1 MNEFEECNEELGSDI
16 DQLKQQMEQIL
27 KILQA
32 LQMKAS
38 ERTQAQPI
46 TLHLNRPGQYVD
58 PAQAHLYGLS
68 PNYIPLIAHNKTH
81 SANGWGSDP
90 D

>member
-46 TLHLNRPGQYVD
+46 TLHLNRHGQHVD

-81 SANGWGSDP
+81 SANG
-90 D
+90 